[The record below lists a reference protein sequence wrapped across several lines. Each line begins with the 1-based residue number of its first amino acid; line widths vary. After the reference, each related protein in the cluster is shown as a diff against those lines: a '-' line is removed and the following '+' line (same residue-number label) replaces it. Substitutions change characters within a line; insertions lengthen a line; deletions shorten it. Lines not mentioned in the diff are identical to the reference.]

1 MVLAGWDCLLD
12 LIGDDGVQQLVVNGV
27 SLRLAKVVAVARLV
41 LEVLLLGSRLL
52 IILYPITLTQ
62 MWSYPLTVA
71 LAVEGSELTAL
82 PTYP

>member
-52 IILYPITLTQ
+52 IILYP
-62 MWSYPLTVA
+62 SP
-71 LAVEGSELTAL
+71 
-82 PTYP
+82 